1 LFVNSYSRGAASE
14 PTLLRSKE
22 IARMK
27 ISELSDDERR
37 EYLDKAYQTACDL
50 CGSGDLEAHPSR
62 TIMDWVR
69 AGRARD
75 KARDEGGLGP
85 VEIENK
91 RKPGNDDLLDDPNS
105 MDDDPDAI
113 DNPPDFEG
121 KPANPTLRKPAQ
133 DGRYSTGTDGVPR
146 FERVNA
152 KGETVS
158 VVVGDAALV
167 VRAAASSPAKVRAMG
182 AALKNYHRLK

>member
-1 LFVNSYSRGAASE
+1 
-14 PTLLRSKE
+14 
-22 IARMK
+22 MK

-85 VEIENK
+85 VEIQNK
-91 RKPGNDDLLDDPNS
+91 RKPGNDDLLDPAS
-105 MDDDPDAI
+105 EPDPDAMDDHD
-113 DNPPDFEG
+113 DNVLKNPRGIGDDPPDFPG
-121 KPANPTLRKPAQ
+121 KPANPTRSEPTQ
-133 DGRYSTGTDGVPR
+133 DGRFGVDSAGVPR
-146 FERVNA
+146 WESSDGR
-152 KGETVS
+152 TVLS
-158 VVVGDAALV
+158 GDAALV
-167 VRAAASSPAKVRAMG
+167 ARAAAVNPTKVRHMSASF
-182 AALKNYHRLK
+182 KNYDRLK